1 MYTHQDIKEFHNQIK
16 EVLDKRLTRNSK
28 ISHTNHAFMVRNHAE
43 KKKRKARMVIHYKEL
58 NDNTVCDDHYILNKT
73 VFS

>member
-16 EVLDKRLTRNSK
+16 EVLDKGLTRNSK
-28 ISHTNHAFMVRNHAE
+28 ISHTNLEFIVRNHAE
-43 KKKRKARMVIHYKEL
+43 EKRRKARMVINYKEL
-58 NDNTVCDDHYILNKT
+58 NDNTVCDDHYILNKI